1 MAIIT
6 LCRGTYSGA
15 KELAEYVARE
25 FDYTLLSR
33 EELVAELAQYGWE
46 ENKLDKARYKQL
58 GMLDRMNLQWIH
70 YLACLKAVLA
80 ARVKGER
87 VVYHGNQGQM
97 VLRDFPHV
105 LSIKCIANMEYRIKA
120 VLARNE
126 YAIDRR
132 EATKIIDRIG
142 QRREKWSKFLFGAD
156 PNDRSLYDMV
166 IDLSRKSI
174 PEAFEMIRGSISLP
188 QFQPTPES
196 AKMIED
202 LALAAKL
209 RAKIAMEGDV
219 LDDDIEIEIKD
230 GIVNVKGTVHSEEDA
245 NAIRKL
251 LAEQPE
257 IHDIEAHL
265 ESMIDEPE
273 YTHAH

>member
-6 LCRGTYSGA
+6 LSRGTYSGA
-15 KELAEYVARE
+15 KELAEYIARE

-33 EELVAELAQYGWE
+33 EELVAELACYGWE

-80 ARVKGER
+80 ERVKGER

-97 VLRDFPHV
+97 VLRNFPHV
-105 LSIKCIANMEYRIKA
+105 LSIKCVASMDYRINA

-132 EATKIIDRIG
+132 EATKIIERID

-166 IDLSRKSI
+166 IDLARKSI
-174 PEAFEMIRGSISLP
+174 PEAFEMIRSSVSLP
-188 QFQPTPES
+188 QFRLTPES
-196 AKMIED
+196 AKAVED

-219 LDDDIEIEIKD
+219 LDDDIEIEIRD
-230 GIVNVKGTVHSEEDA
+230 GIVNIKGTVHSEEDA
-245 NAIRKL
+245 EAIRRL

-257 IHDIEAHL
+257 IHDVEANL

-273 YTHAH
+273 YTHTH